1 MINNNFWGNKKVLIT
16 GHTGF
21 KGMWLSLILKSIDA
35 SVYGLSYGNQS
46 DIYKRLG
53 GEKYFDEEYFFDLT
67 KFEEK
72 GLESVFSENK
82 FDLVFHLAAQSLVPT
97 AVKYPLKTLNTNI
110 FGTYQ
115 VLNFCNIFE
124 TTNSI
129 VISTTDKVYR
139 DPSEYNNELSPL
151 GGHEFYSSSKVAQ
164 EMVIE
169 AFKNLTKNGGLNLS
183 TVRSGNVLGAGDGAK
198 GRLLTDL
205 LNALKNKEDIVLRN
219 PNSIRPWQDIMD
231 SLYGYLLVAEENYS
245 SKKGDIFNLNSE
257 INNEITV
264 KEIAEK
270 MINHWN
276 SDIAIIESKDNEFY
290 ESSELRLDSSKA
302 KNLLSWNDS
311 VSINKIIEKIVDWEK
326 AEDEKSAEQI
336 SFNQINNYFQG

>member
-1 MINNNFWGNKKVLIT
+1 MINSNFWNNKKVLIT

-35 SVYGLSYGNQS
+35 SIYGLSYGNHS

-53 GEKYFDEEYFFDLT
+53 GEKYFDEEYFYDLSNY
-67 KFEEK
+67 EES

-82 FDLVFHLAAQSLVPT
+82 FDLIFHLAAQSLVPT
-97 AVKYPLKTLNTNI
+97 AVKYPLETLNTNI

-115 VLNFCNIFE
+115 VLNFSNMFE

-129 VISTTDKVYR
+129 VVSTTDKVYR

-151 GGHEFYSSSKVAQ
+151 GGHEFYSTSKVAQ

-169 AFKNLTKNGGLNLS
+169 AFKNLTEKGDLNIS
-183 TVRSGNVLGAGDGAK
+183 TVRSGNVLGGGDGAK

-205 LNALKNKEDIVLRN
+205 VKALKNKEDIILRN

-264 KEIAEK
+264 KEIAQK
-270 MINHWN
+270 MIDYWK
-276 SDIAIIESKDNEFY
+276 SEIRIVESKGNDFY

-302 KNLLSWNDS
+302 KNLLAWNDS
-311 VSINKIIEKIVDWEK
+311 VSIDQIIEKIVEWEK
-326 AEDEKSAEQI
+326 AEDEKSSELI
-336 SFNQINNYFQG
+336 SFNQINNYFQE